1 MALARLLAIEMI
13 VVRFQQAAN
22 HRPADTMPL
31 RIQLFLKIVQTAIEP
46 FGVIH
51 RIASRMWLDQRQ
63 QRNF

>member
-1 MALARLLAIEMI
+1 MI